1 MKDFITTFFAFLLF
15 SASAFAQQ
23 KEDPYQKKY
32 EWRIRQEVLYGV
44 YIPKDVNEAILVLNK
59 LTDTESKAK
68 FKNMSEEEAVTKLFF
83 SLGRWISYNWSFHDG
98 SRLAVVLQKM
108 GIYRPDDMSRFI
120 MILFHRSLNKRPLE
134 IKALLKIFHEKAELE
149 RNERL
154 NKGTIIHEETR
165 QKPKPEE
172 GKNGGH

>member
-1 MKDFITTFFAFLLF
+1 MRNFLVAYFTLLLLP
-15 SASAFAQQ
+15 AICLAQE

-44 YIPKDVNEAILVLNK
+44 YIPKDVNEAILVLSK
-59 LTDTESKAK
+59 LTDAESKTK
-68 FKNMSEEEAVTKLFF
+68 FKNMSEEEAVSKLFF

-98 SRLAVVLQKM
+98 SRLAVNLQKM

-120 MILFHRSLNKRPLE
+120 MVLFHRSLNKRPLE
-134 IKALLKIFHEKAELE
+134 IKELLKIFHEKAELE

-154 NKGTIIHEETR
+154 NKGTIIHEEIR
-165 QKPKPEE
+165 QRPKPED
-172 GKNGGH
+172 GKNGGQ